1 MLDHPCGRH
10 RLVGKVLT
18 GLLSLLLLAAG
29 AGKAFAPQ
37 PADAPFVMAASV
49 VYTLAVI
56 DVLLAVGLWLPRV
69 STLSYV
75 LTVGYFGGATATNLT
90 HGQPAGMTA
99 FPAALI
105 VFTLLAAYF
114 RAPELFL
121 RAMGKESLDA
131 GEACAVSPRS

>member
-1 MLDHPCGRH
+1 VLDHPCGRH

-18 GLLSLLLLAAG
+18 GLLSLMLLAAG
-29 AGKAFAPQ
+29 AGKFFAPV
-37 PADAPFVMAASV
+37 PADAPFVLAPSV
-49 VYTLAVI
+49 LYTLAVI
-56 DVLLAVGLWLPRV
+56 DILLAIGLWLPRV

-90 HGQPAGMTA
+90 HAQPAGMTA

-121 RAMGKESLDA
+121 RAMGKESLDE
-131 GEACAVSPRS
+131 GEACAVPKRS